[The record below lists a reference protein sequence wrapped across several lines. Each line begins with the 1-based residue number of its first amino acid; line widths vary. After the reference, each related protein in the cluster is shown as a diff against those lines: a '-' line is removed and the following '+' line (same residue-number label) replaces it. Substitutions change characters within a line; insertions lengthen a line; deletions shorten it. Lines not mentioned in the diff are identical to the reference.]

1 MSAREDEIR
10 RVVAELDV
18 HVAEVEAGLAA
29 LKALLAEV
37 DVPDSAYDL
46 PDLASRRGHP
56 GDEAGSAHV
65 PAADPGRAIRVGPG
79 VDQVAVRDE
88 LEEARLACQRMKA
101 SSACR

>member
-37 DVPDSAYDL
+37 DVPDSAHDL
-46 PDLASRRGHP
+46 PDLACRRGHP
-56 GDEAGSAHV
+56 GDEASGAHV
-65 PAADPGRAIRVGPG
+65 PAASPRGSDGQLRPVGCARAHVP
-79 VDQVAVRDE
+79 
-88 LEEARLACQRMKA
+88 
-101 SSACR
+101 